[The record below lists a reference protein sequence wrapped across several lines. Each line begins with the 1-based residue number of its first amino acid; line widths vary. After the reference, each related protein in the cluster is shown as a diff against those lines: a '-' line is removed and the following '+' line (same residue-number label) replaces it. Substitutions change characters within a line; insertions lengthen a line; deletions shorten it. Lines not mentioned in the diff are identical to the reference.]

1 MKRDEIRLISI
12 SNSKI
17 LFTFFDQQPFYE
29 NSTRARRRKGNGCLG
44 SIQNALVATWFHL
57 ETARTQNT
65 CLAIAF
71 CYCNHTKIGMR
82 EDDISRA
89 TGLWVLF
96 IGNFKL
102 LSVVVARYYR
112 DNGKRKL
119 LGFVLGRGEEVD
131 RIKDFG
137 LGIGE
142 GKGNGLE
149 MLIEGA
155 ILCCWKFKK
164 KVE

>member
-1 MKRDEIRLISI
+1 
-12 SNSKI
+12 
-17 LFTFFDQQPFYE
+17 
-29 NSTRARRRKGNGCLG
+29 
-44 SIQNALVATWFHL
+44 
-57 ETARTQNT
+57 
-65 CLAIAF
+65 
-71 CYCNHTKIGMR
+71 MR

>member
-1 MKRDEIRLISI
+1 MLGIDPKRPCCDLVPSGDCKDAKHVPCYCFLLLQPYKDRDEGGRYITCYWLMG
-12 SNSKI
+12 
-17 LFTFFDQQPFYE
+17 FVHWEFQ
-29 NSTRARRRKGNGCLG
+29 
-44 SIQNALVATWFHL
+44 VAEL
-57 ETARTQNT
+57 
-65 CLAIAF
+65 
-71 CYCNHTKIGMR
+71 
-82 EDDISRA
+82 
-89 TGLWVLF
+89 
-96 IGNFKL
+96 
-102 LSVVVARYYR
+102 VVARYYR